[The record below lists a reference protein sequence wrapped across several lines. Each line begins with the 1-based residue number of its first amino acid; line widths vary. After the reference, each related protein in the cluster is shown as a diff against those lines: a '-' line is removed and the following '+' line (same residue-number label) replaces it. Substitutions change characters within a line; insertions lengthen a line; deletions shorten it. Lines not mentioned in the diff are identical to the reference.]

1 MPASRAAVPGAS
13 TVLVAVLV
21 AGPAVADGV
30 VRGPNRIACPRVVM
44 GIVRSA
50 VDSVP
55 VGVVVC
61 RGSVSIATAEGWR
74 CAAGGPSAANVVP
87 ALPPPATAGGES
99 SCHGGFPPRAFRP
112 VREVL
117 RRRLA
122 TAGHFRR
129 HRARG
134 PVVHRDPRSASCVVY
149 GRSRTNLH
157 QRHRM
162 SPRRTVHVY
171 VTTAPVECV
180 LSRVRAAPR
189 GRRDRLTGSSVPFPA
204 VPGPASLVRCPAGM

>member
-1 MPASRAAVPGAS
+1 KGRNHRPAGRIPLVAHWLAAVAGAPSTTVVAGGSGVPASRAAVPGAS

-99 SCHGGFPPRAFRP
+99 SCHG
-112 VREVL
+112 
-117 RRRLA
+117 
-122 TAGHFRR
+122 
-129 HRARG
+129 
-134 PVVHRDPRSASCVVY
+134 
-149 GRSRTNLH
+149 
-157 QRHRM
+157 
-162 SPRRTVHVY
+162 
-171 VTTAPVECV
+171 
-180 LSRVRAAPR
+180 
-189 GRRDRLTGSSVPFPA
+189 
-204 VPGPASLVRCPAGM
+204 